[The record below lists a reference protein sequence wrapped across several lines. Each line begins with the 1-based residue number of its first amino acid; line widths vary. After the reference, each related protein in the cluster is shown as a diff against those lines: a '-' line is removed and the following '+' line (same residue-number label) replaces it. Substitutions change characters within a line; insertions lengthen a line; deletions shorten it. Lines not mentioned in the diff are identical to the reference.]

1 MLVAFVVELDALAPL
16 LALLALLELLLLPH
30 ALTASARTPTAAN
43 VPDHALTFI
52 RSSAFATCRRAT
64 GRRPSCTSRSSRPAL
79 TFDKIC
85 TRSSDKAQGSR
96 PA

>member
-1 MLVAFVVELDALAPL
+1 VLE
-16 LALLALLELLLLPH
+16 ALLPPPPPALLLVLLELLPH

-64 GRRPSCTSRSSRPAL
+64 GKTTLVRTTVKRPAL
-79 TFDKIC
+79 TFDKIS
-85 TRSSDKAQGSR
+85 TT
-96 PA
+96 